1 LFLTKGDFC
10 LHNDVCGDL
19 MSSEKN
25 ALNDGIRNAL
35 KIMKDAGFEIS
46 DKLTVSV
53 DPKLPFMG
61 YSTKKDGKDV
71 IVISGE
77 ALKSGMIEGLLV
89 HEMSHIYR
97 ITTNHPS
104 HNSRLLNKVGYSIIR
119 KRHLTRDYQ
128 IKLIQQ
134 AVNHVQDLYADDI
147 TFKVFSHSN
156 LFPPN
161 QAFAFFLSWINDQPS
176 RSKGAKTVW
185 LNIGIL
191 LDNCF
196 ALSNIVRHNI
206 PDPNHE
212 AENKAQS
219 FLSQTSKEISDTF
232 AYIEAFMTNLKE
244 NVTEKEFA
252 ESLTNYLTRIVDLA
266 EKSIE

>member
-1 LFLTKGDFC
+1 
-10 LHNDVCGDL
+10 
-19 MSSEKN
+19 MSSEKD
-25 ALNDGIRNAL
+25 ALNNGVRNAL

-77 ALKSGMIEGLLV
+77 ALKSGMIEELLV
-89 HEMSHIYR
+89 HEISHIYR

-104 HNSRLLNKVGYSIIR
+104 HNSKLLNKVGYSIIK

-147 TFKVFSHSN
+147 TFKAFSHSN

-176 RSKGAKTVW
+176 RAKGAKTIW
-185 LNIGIL
+185 LNIGIM

-196 ALSNIVRHNI
+196 ALSNIIRHAL

-212 AENKAQS
+212 AENKVQN
-219 FLSQTSKEISDTF
+219 FLFQTSKGMSDTF
-232 AYIEAFMTNLKE
+232 AYLKNLMINLKE
-244 NVTEKEFA
+244 NVEEKEFA
-252 ESLTNYLTRIVDLA
+252 ETLTDYLTAIVDLA
-266 EKSIE
+266 EKTRREKSPTTNVVGQ